1 MLSKMLFFFMIL
13 PVMLFSEV
21 TSLPSVFEEANMIKI
36 YNDGQEIVMTEEKLD
51 EFSKLFMEAVKD
63 ARQMPAFG
71 VAIHKLTVEEMKSG
85 IWVKFVYNN
94 EMQAS
99 GMPFDELVIALQPN
113 MYGFNV
119 IRGFRGKYNGRCFYL
134 DLDGTLDNVYNYV
147 VDVIDGKVDSSKK
160 EDVKA
165 KENTPNEEL
174 TQDATEETFE
184 PGNQVKEDKAQE
196 IIDSVEENEIVETS
210 NELENTSIKNE
221 NSDKNENFVIE
232 EKPLEEISKEEGKL
246 EDFMVEQVSQ
256 FE

>member
-134 DLDGTLDNVYNYV
+134 DLDGTLDEPYNFIVNNVEGNS
-147 VDVIDGKVDSSKK
+147 DIEESSKAEEIQVEEDNAEKSITETEIK
-160 EDVKA
+160 EV
-165 KENTPNEEL
+165 ENKKIE
-174 TQDATEETFE
+174 TESSTSENVDETFSNI
-184 PGNQVKEDKAQE
+184 PNKN
-196 IIDSVEENEIVETS
+196 EENENI
-210 NELENTSIKNE
+210 
-221 NSDKNENFVIE
+221 VIE
-232 EKPLEEISKEEGKL
+232 EKALEESSNEEEKL
-246 EDFMVEQVSQ
+246 QEFMLKQVSQ